1 MDMLHDI
8 CPNVAG
14 VSHQRIIVKMT

>member
-8 CPNVAG
+8 CRNVAG